1 MYFRVQET
9 HLDTG
14 TQYRE
19 TMSSE
24 LLQQKTSSVQYY
36 ISTKQ
41 AITFLREKNKQTK
54 PFSTISRCK
63 EQQRRRQQGSSQ
75 TKNVPTFSKFRL
87 LAGLKLVLR
96 ALTFSRCQSYRAGFG
111 SKLLEAVEVKSS
123 KHSIIPLPFC
133 PKLQS

>member
-14 TQYRE
+14 PQYRE

-24 LLQQKTSSVQYY
+24 LLQRKTSSVRYY

-41 AITFLREKNKQTK
+41 AITFVREKT
-54 PFSTISRCK
+54 FSTISRCK
-63 EQQRRRQQGSSQ
+63 EQQRRKQQGSSQ
-75 TKNVPTFSKFRL
+75 TKDVPTFSKFRL

-96 ALTFSRCQSYRAGFG
+96 ALTFSRCQSYTAGFG
-111 SKLLEAVEVKSS
+111 SKLLEAVEQKSS
-123 KHSIIPLPFC
+123 IKHSIIPLAFC
-133 PKLQS
+133 QKLQS